1 MDAIDVSIVAGRRPD
16 LLERTLA
23 SFEENLFRNFEIA
36 RVIANIDPIFG
47 DEADHLKCIDL
58 IRAMD
63 SDALVSEPEEPGFG
77 AAVKRTWSS
86 TQASVILHLEDDW
99 LLNYPIM
106 PKDIAIFDS
115 EPRVMQ
121 AAFNHHYKF
130 WDTRERGPYRVARR
144 RIKVLGFET
153 PFKRRYPD
161 FTTSPGFLR
170 GDFARRC
177 AALMNPAYDPEK
189 QFTNRKNE
197 DLMAFASDYRIA
209 LIGNGPTFPISDIGR
224 EWRDARSI
232 TKTIVDGVSIWS

>member
-99 LLNYPIM
+99 LLNYPIT

-144 RIKVLGFET
+144 RIKVLGYRNAVQA
-153 PFKRRYPD
+153 PLPGLHDIARLSPRRFRAPMRGADEPGLRPGKAVHQQEERGPD
-161 FTTSPGFLR
+161 GLR
-170 GDFARRC
+170 IRLSHRSYRQRANVPDLRYRAR
-177 AALMNPAYDPEK
+177 
-189 QFTNRKNE
+189 
-197 DLMAFASDYRIA
+197 MA
-209 LIGNGPTFPISDIGR
+209 
-224 EWRDARSI
+224 
-232 TKTIVDGVSIWS
+232 